1 MLFIKKATEIIQ
13 QTSEVIKNWTSF
25 AEETK
30 VETKLKEAIETTLI
44 KFF

>member
-1 MLFIKKATEIIQ
+1 MNIKKATGIIQ
-13 QTSEVIKNWTSF
+13 QISLTIEKWNSF